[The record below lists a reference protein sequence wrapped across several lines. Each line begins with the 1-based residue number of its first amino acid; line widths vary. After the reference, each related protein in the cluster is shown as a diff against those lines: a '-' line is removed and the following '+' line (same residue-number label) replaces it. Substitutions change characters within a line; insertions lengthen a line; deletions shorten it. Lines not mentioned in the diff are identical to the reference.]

1 MAKEKKNTIAIAEEL
16 AAPILSEMGLELWD
30 VRFEKEGSGWFL
42 RYFIDKPGGVDIN
55 DCEKFSRAVDPLLDE
70 ADPIDQSY
78 CLEVS
83 SPGVERE
90 LVRPRHFEEN
100 IGKQVTVRLI
110 RASNGV
116 REFVGTLKGYADG
129 VATVVTEEGDE
140 KNVAK
145 NEVAFIRLVDDFD
158 YSKGAE

>member
-16 AAPILSEMGLELWD
+16 AAPILEEMGLELWD

-55 DCEKFSRAVDPLLDE
+55 DCERFSRAVDPLLDA

-90 LVRPRHFEEN
+90 LVRDEHFAQFIGADIMVKMLRPVEG
-100 IGKQVTVRLI
+100 IGKEFNGKLKAYDDGVVTVEDH
-110 RASNGV
+110 SG
-116 REFVGTLKGYADG
+116 E
-129 VATVVTEEGDE
+129 
-140 KNVAK
+140 
-145 NEVAFIRLVDDFD
+145 NELTFRKKEAAWIKLDDF
-158 YSKGAE
+158 